1 MASKLKLKDQSQ
13 RIRILMVDDHK
24 VVRQGLRMFIEK
36 RSDMLVVGEAG
47 NGNEALSLAGREQPD
62 IILLELDLGGSSSLG
77 FLEEMISVSGGA
89 RVIVLTGVRDPDAHF
104 QAVGLGALG
113 VMMKDQSAD
122 MLLRAIE
129 RVHAGEA
136 WLDHK
141 TTANVIAQLSRPR
154 RLNDEAAK
162 IDSLTV
168 REREIVTVVS
178 EGLKNRQIAE
188 RLFISEATVRNHLT
202 TILSKLGLSDRFELA
217 IYSYRHGLADPPRQY
232 SHQADK
238 N

>member
-1 MASKLKLKDQSQ
+1 MASKLKIKDLSQ

-24 VVRQGLRMFIEK
+24 VVRQGLRMFIEQ
-36 RSDMLVVGEAG
+36 RPDMLVVGEAG
-47 NGNEALSLAGREQPD
+47 NCNEALSLAGREQPD
-62 IILLELDLGGSSSLG
+62 IILLELDLSGNSSLN
-77 FLEEMISVSGGA
+77 FLEELISASGGA

-104 QAVGLGALG
+104 QAVRLGALG
-113 VMMKDQSAD
+113 VIMKDQSAD

-141 TTANVIAQLSRPR
+141 MTASVIAQFSRSR
-154 RLNDEAAK
+154 RFNDEAAK

-217 IYSYRHGLADPPRQY
+217 IYSYRHGLADPPRQQ
-232 SHQADK
+232 SC
-238 N
+238 